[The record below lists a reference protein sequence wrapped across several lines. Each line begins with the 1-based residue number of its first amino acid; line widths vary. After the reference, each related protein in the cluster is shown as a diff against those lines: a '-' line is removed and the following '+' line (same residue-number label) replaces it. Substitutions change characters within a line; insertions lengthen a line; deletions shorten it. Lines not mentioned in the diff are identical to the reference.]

1 MPWGFFVVYINVLK
15 TFVEHT
21 QCMHFALY
29 TYSIG
34 NSERNECKMHE
45 NKKDAIELGTTH
57 LVNLS
62 SRISQN
68 ACNKLEEI
76 KGWLTTE
83 KDYGKASKQ
92 EALEKAI
99 LFYHA
104 YILQA
109 LENRD
114 RELHEDSKQVVNIQK
129 KQDEKSIQVES
140 EEEQKERE
148 RQALLKR
155 YAPFEATK
163 NYTSEE
169 TFNLLDYKKHTR

>member
-1 MPWGFFVVYINVLK
+1 
-15 TFVEHT
+15 
-21 QCMHFALY
+21 
-29 TYSIG
+29 
-34 NSERNECKMHE
+34 MHE
-45 NKKDAIELGTTH
+45 SRKDAIELGTTH

-99 LFYHA
+99 HFYHA

-109 LENRD
+109 LEKQD
-114 RELHEDSKQVVNIQK
+114 REMHENSMQVVNIQT
-129 KQDEKSIQVES
+129 KQDEKSIQIES
-140 EEEQKERE
+140 EEERIERE
-148 RQALLKR
+148 RQAFLKR
-155 YAPFEATK
+155 YEPFEATK
-163 NYTSEE
+163 NYTSQE
-169 TFNLLDYKKHTR
+169 TFNLLDYKKNTR